1 MTLFT
6 QDFLTNLGVSLSPEE
21 QQVLSDYTEEVLRER
36 VIEEVIDSLEEGQA
50 EQLSSLADDS
60 LQEWLALNVPE
71 LQSIVQ
77 DEVDILLGELA
88 EQADQL

>member
-6 QDFLTNLGVSLSPEE
+6 QDFLTNLGVSLSLEE
-21 QQVLSDYTEEVLRER
+21 QQALSDYTEEVLRER

-60 LQEWLALNVPE
+60 LQEWLVLNVPE

-77 DEVDILLGELA
+77 DEVAILLGELA

>member
-6 QDFLTNLGVSLSPEE
+6 QDFLTNLGVSLSLEE
-21 QQVLSDYTEEVLRER
+21 QQALSDYTEEVLRER
-36 VIEEVIDSLEEGQA
+36 VIEEVSDSLEEGQA

-60 LQEWLALNVPE
+60 LQEWLVLNVPE

>member
-6 QDFLTNLGVSLSPEE
+6 QDFLTNLGVSLSLEE
-21 QQVLSDYTEEVLRER
+21 QQALSDYTEEVLRER
-36 VIEEVIDSLEEGQA
+36 VIEEVLDSLEEGQA

-60 LQEWLALNVPE
+60 LQEWLVLNVPE

>member
-6 QDFLTNLGVSLSPEE
+6 QDFLTNLGVSLSLEE
-21 QQVLSDYTEEVLRER
+21 QQALSNYTEEVLRER

-60 LQEWLALNVPE
+60 LQEWLVLNVPE

>member
-60 LQEWLALNVPE
+60 LQEWLVLNVPE

>member
-6 QDFLTNLGVSLSPEE
+6 QDFLTNLGVSLSLEE
-21 QQVLSDYTEEVLRER
+21 QQALSDYTEEVLRER

-60 LQEWLALNVPE
+60 LQEWLVLNVPE

-77 DEVDILLGELA
+77 VEVDILLGELA
-88 EQADQL
+88 EQADLL

>member
-6 QDFLTNLGVSLSPEE
+6 QDFLTNLGVSLSLEE
-21 QQVLSDYTEEVLRER
+21 QQALSNYTEEVLRER

>member
-6 QDFLTNLGVSLSPEE
+6 QDFLTNLGVSLSLEE
-21 QQVLSDYTEEVLRER
+21 QQALSDYTEEVLRER
-36 VIEEVIDSLEEGQA
+36 VIEEVIDSLEDGQA

-60 LQEWLALNVPE
+60 LQEWLVLNVPE

>member
-6 QDFLTNLGVSLSPEE
+6 QDFLTNLGVSLSLEE
-21 QQVLSDYTEEVLRER
+21 QQALSDYTEEVLRER

-60 LQEWLALNVPE
+60 LQEWLVLNVPE